1 MWVFLL
7 VWAGSIAALCS
18 PGSVCAQSNP
28 PFQNPSLDSDC
39 YFPQIGDP
47 TEMDTIVGSDS
58 NQDLGGSGIKN
69 MGTKPDGSYGNMFIG
84 NLSPTVAL
92 AQVETGPNFNLHKL
106 KASAQ
111 KLPSTGNN
119 RISIDFCTFGHFRDQ
134 AHIDMFNGWDGIYWA
149 DDNGNYDSTR
159 FTFLENNLYGDN
171 GDLNFIAPFAGYFTS
186 DTVEDIIDGFAT
198 DWRPD
203 YSQDT
208 GYLEIFKGGAPLYQ
222 KDTAFEDTSCVLF
235 RNVLH
240 VYLNRNIIKGNF
252 RGTGRDDLLIEGQYG
267 GNGAPGSNYGDF
279 FFFANETPFSLS
291 NLAQAINSDTLM
303 AAWQDSVSNLGSSYS
318 TLAMPIFPKASN
330 DHSCDFLFAAPTP
343 STGITAL
350 YLFKGGPEFGSH
362 RLTLDSAAFVIH
374 APSTVD
380 DGTPFWGNFTDA
392 GDMTGTGNNVLYT
405 LGSSSDGSVE
415 WDNFFVMGS
424 ALDDKIDI
432 YNVSNSG
439 AHGDSLTAN
448 NDSLE
453 DFLLSRIGDLTD
465 RGTLW
470 LYYGSKNI
478 PVHLN
483 PQFADVKNIPTQ
495 DGVALFSLSP
505 NPITNGWSV
514 ATIVWPVAEDAE
526 YEVYDILG
534 SIVQKGTI
542 RMFAGGEQQRISFP
556 NLQDGTYLWVVHGS
570 SVEARAKV
578 VIVR

>member
-1 MWVFLL
+1 MRNLRLLVFLL
-7 VWAGSIAALCS
+7 AGAGASLASMMSMAFL
-18 PGSVCAQSNP
+18 PEVLRAQS
-28 PFQNPSLDSDC
+28 PSLDTDC

-47 TEMDTIVGSDS
+47 SEMDTIVGSDS
-58 NQDLGGSGIKN
+58 NQDLGGTGIKN
-69 MGTKPDGSYGNMFIG
+69 TGTKPDGSYGNMFIG

-171 GDLNFIAPFAGYFTS
+171 GELNFIAPFAGYFTS

-203 YSQDT
+203 NSQDT

-362 RLTLDSAAFVIH
+362 RLTLDSAAFVITH
-374 APSTVD
+374 PQYSF
-380 DGTPFWGNFTDA
+380 GTSGNDWGLYPLDA
-392 GDMTGTGNNVLYT
+392 GDMTGTGNHVIL
-405 LGSSSDGSVE
+405 VE
-415 WDNFFVMGS
+415 ARDDFGDAWWDNFYVTGQ

-432 YNVSNSG
+432 WDEATSAG
-439 AHGDSLTAN
+439 GGDTLTAN
-448 NDSLE
+448 SDSLE
-453 DFLLSRIGDLTD
+453 DFLEGRSRDDLTSNLP
-465 RGTLW
+465 GTLW
-470 LYYGSKNI
+470 LYYGTKQI

-483 PQFADVKNIPTQ
+483 PRFADVKSIPEEN
-495 DGVALFSLSP
+495 GAGISLSL
-505 NPITNGWSV
+505 PIRRNCG
-514 ATIVWPVAEDAE
+514 
-526 YEVYDILG
+526 
-534 SIVQKGTI
+534 
-542 RMFAGGEQQRISFP
+542 R
-556 NLQDGTYLWVVHGS
+556 
-570 SVEARAKV
+570 
-578 VIVR
+578 